1 MIPRIAKIS
10 LAAAL
15 MLVGLAGCNPYVWG
29 TAAALT
35 VPQAVTG
42 KNTFY
47 NIDKYFGRRCSDST
61 YFDRPVRCVNDR
73 S

>member
-1 MIPRIAKIS
+1 MNSRILKAVLIGGVL
-10 LAAAL
+10 LA
-15 MLVGLAGCNPYVWG
+15 GLSGCNPYVWG
-29 TAAALT
+29 SAAALT

-42 KNTFY
+42 QNTFY
-47 NIDKYFGRRCSDST
+47 NLDKYFGRRCSDST